1 MKKAAFILALAMLLG
16 VAAGCG
22 QSAGEA
28 SVQSVSMICGLGSAG
43 MTDRFAGVVSAL
55 GETNIKKDDSMTIG
69 EIKVKAG
76 DAVNV
81 GDVLF
86 TYDMSQ
92 LEIDLEDAQ
101 LSLEELKSQLETQQ
115 DEKKQAEDALDETT
129 DDTERRRLLLDIR
142 NYNNEMQKTN
152 RSIAEKNRDIEKL
165 QKNMQNSSV
174 KAEVAGEVKS
184 VNANG
189 STDSNGNPLPL
200 ISIVQTGG
208 YRVKGYVNEN
218 NASVLSEGI
227 SVIIRSRVSDQT
239 WQGTIS
245 SIDWNNPAQ
254 SSSNYYDSGS
264 SDTGNSSKYPFYV
277 ELSSSDG
284 LLMGQHVYIE
294 PDLGQGAQDANA
306 IHLPAYFINDADS
319 SPWVWAQSSSGKLEK
334 RSVTLGEHDAKL
346 DTYVVTDGLTA
357 ADYIAFP
364 DETLKA
370 GMTCVTYDESTF
382 DPDNSSSGM
391 TDGSMTDGSMTD
403 GSMTDG
409 SMTDG
414 SMTDG
419 SMTDG
424 GMADMS
430 GADDGGD
437 VTAPAADGAVTDAP
451 VEG

>member
-115 DEKKQAEDALDETT
+115 EEKKQAEDALDETT

-189 STDSNGNPLPL
+189 GTDNNNNPLPL

-227 SVIIRSRVSDQT
+227 SVVIRSRVSDQT
-239 WQGTIS
+239 WQGTRS
-245 SIDWNNPAQ
+245 RSNFNNSFQ
-254 SSSNYYDSGS
+254 SFFSE
-264 SDTGNSSKYPFYV
+264 TV
-277 ELSSSDG
+277 
-284 LLMGQHVYIE
+284 
-294 PDLGQGAQDANA
+294 LGFK
-306 IHLPAYFINDADS
+306 I
-319 SPWVWAQSSSGKLEK
+319 
-334 RSVTLGEHDAKL
+334 
-346 DTYVVTDGLTA
+346 
-357 ADYIAFP
+357 
-364 DETLKA
+364 
-370 GMTCVTYDESTF
+370 
-382 DPDNSSSGM
+382 
-391 TDGSMTDGSMTD
+391 
-403 GSMTDG
+403 
-409 SMTDG
+409 
-414 SMTDG
+414 
-419 SMTDG
+419 
-424 GMADMS
+424 
-430 GADDGGD
+430 GD
-437 VTAPAADGAVTDAP
+437 
-451 VEG
+451 

>member
-1 MKKAAFILALAMLLG
+1 
-16 VAAGCG
+16 
-22 QSAGEA
+22 
-28 SVQSVSMICGLGSAG
+28 MICGLGSAG

-115 DEKKQAEDALDETT
+115 EEKKQAEDALDETT

-142 NYNNEMQKTN
+142 GYNNEMQKTN

-254 SSSNYYDSGS
+254 SGS

-294 PDLGQGAQDANA
+294 PDLGQGAQDANT

-334 RSVTLGEHDAKL
+334 RSVTLGEHDADL

-370 GMTCVTYDESTF
+370 GMTCVPYDESTF
-382 DPDNSSSGM
+382 DPDSSSGM

-403 GSMTDG
+403 
-409 SMTDG
+409 
-414 SMTDG
+414 
-419 SMTDG
+419 
-424 GMADMS
+424 MS
-430 GADDGGD
+430 GADNGGD

>member
-86 TYDMSQ
+86 TYDMSELQ
-92 LEIDLEDAQ
+92 LNLESAQLDLE
-101 LSLEELKSQLETQQ
+101 SLKSQLADKE
-115 DEKKQAEDALDETT
+115 DEKKQAEDSLDEAV
-129 DDTERRRLLLDIR
+129 DDAARRQLLLDIR
-142 NYNNEMQKTN
+142 QYNVDIQTIN

-184 VNANG
+184 VNADG
-189 STDSNGNPLPL
+189 GTDNNNNNPLPL

-218 NASVLSEGI
+218 NASVLSEGV

-254 SSSNYYDSGS
+254 SGSNYYDSGSSGS

-306 IHLPAYFINDADS
+306 IHLPAYFINDTDS

-357 ADYIAFP
+357 SDYIAFP

-370 GMTCVTYDESTF
+370 GMTCVPYDESTF
-382 DPDNSSSGM
+382 DPDSSSSGMTDGGM
-391 TDGSMTDGSMTD
+391 TDGSMTDGSYD
-403 GSMTDG
+403 
-409 SMTDG
+409 
-414 SMTDG
+414 
-419 SMTDG
+419 DG

-430 GADDGGD
+430 GADNGGD

>member
-115 DEKKQAEDALDETT
+115 EEKKQAEDALDETT

-189 STDSNGNPLPL
+189 GTDNNNPLPL

-227 SVIIRSRVSDQT
+227 SVVIRSRVSDQT

-254 SSSNYYDSGS
+254 SSNNNYDSGS

-294 PDLGQGAQDANA
+294 PDLGQGAQDANT

-334 RSVTLGEHDAKL
+334 RSVTLGEHDAEL
-346 DTYVVTDGLTA
+346 DTYVITDGLTA

-382 DPDNSSSGM
+382 DPDNSSS
-391 TDGSMTDGSMTD
+391 D
-403 GSMTDG
+403 
-409 SMTDG
+409 MTDG

-424 GMADMS
+424 GMTDMS
-430 GADDGGD
+430 GADNGGD

>member
-22 QSAGEA
+22 ESNGEA

-43 MTDRFAGVVSAL
+43 LTDRFAGVVSAL
-55 GETNIKKDDSMTIG
+55 GETNIKKDDSLTIG
-69 EIKVKAG
+69 EIKVKVG

-92 LEIDLEDAQ
+92 LQLDLETAR
-101 LSLEELKSQLETQQ
+101 LELESLKSQLADKE
-115 DEKKQAEDALDETT
+115 DEKEQAEAALNSTVDDA
-129 DDTERRRLLLDIR
+129 ERNRTLLQIRQINLEIR
-142 NYNNEMQKTN
+142 NTN
-152 RSIAEKNRDIEKL
+152 SSIASKSRDIEKL
-165 QKNMQNSSV
+165 QGSMKTTSV

-184 VNANG
+184 VNPDG
-189 STDSNGNPLPL
+189 GTDNQGKPLPL
-200 ISIVQTGG
+200 ICIVQTGG
-208 YRVKGYVNEN
+208 FRVKGYVNEN
-218 NASVLSEGI
+218 NAAVLNEGAQ
-227 SVIIRSRVSDQT
+227 VIIRSRVSDQT
-239 WQGTIS
+239 WKGTIS

-254 SSSNYYDSGS
+254 SSNNYYYDSGS

-294 PDLGQGAQDANA
+294 PDLGQDAQSTG
-306 IHLPAYFINDADS
+306 IQLPASFINDADS

-334 RSVTLGEHDAKL
+334 RSLTLGDYNAEL
-346 DTYVVTDGLTA
+346 DTYAVTDGLTA

-364 DETLKA
+364 DDTLKA

-382 DPDNSSSGM
+382 DPSG
-391 TDGSMTDGSMTD
+391 DGSY
-403 GSMTDG
+403 
-409 SMTDG
+409 
-414 SMTDG
+414 
-419 SMTDG
+419 
-424 GMADMS
+424 
-430 GADDGGD
+430 ADDGGVMD
-437 VTAPAADGAVTDAP
+437 GGFDAGMDIPEGDMTDGAVDMPADGLVTDEP

>member
-22 QSAGEA
+22 ESNGEA

-43 MTDRFAGVVSAL
+43 LTDRFAGVVSAL
-55 GETNIKKDDSMTIG
+55 GETNIKKDDSLTIG
-69 EIKVKAG
+69 EIKVKVG

-92 LEIDLEDAQ
+92 LQLDLETAR
-101 LSLEELKSQLETQQ
+101 LELESLKSQLADKE
-115 DEKKQAEDALDETT
+115 DEKEQAEAALNSTVDDA
-129 DDTERRRLLLDIR
+129 ERNRTLLQIRQINLEIR
-142 NYNNEMQKTN
+142 NTN
-152 RSIAEKNRDIEKL
+152 SSIASKSRDIEKL
-165 QKNMQNSSV
+165 QGSMKTTSV

-184 VNANG
+184 VNPDG
-189 STDSNGNPLPL
+189 GTDNQGKPLPL
-200 ISIVQTGG
+200 ICIVQTGG
-208 YRVKGYVNEN
+208 FRVKGYVNEN
-218 NASVLSEGI
+218 NAAVLNEGAQ
-227 SVIIRSRVSDQT
+227 VIIRSRVSDQT
-239 WQGTIS
+239 WKGTIS

-254 SSSNYYDSGS
+254 SSNNYYYDSGS

-294 PDLGQGAQDANA
+294 PDLGQDAQSTG
-306 IHLPAYFINDADS
+306 IQLPASFINDADS

-334 RSVTLGEHDAKL
+334 RSLTLGDYNAEL
-346 DTYVVTDGLTA
+346 DTYAVTDGLTA

-364 DETLKA
+364 DDTLKA

-382 DPDNSSSGM
+382 DPSG
-391 TDGSMTDGSMTD
+391 DGSY
-403 GSMTDG
+403 
-409 SMTDG
+409 
-414 SMTDG
+414 
-419 SMTDG
+419 
-424 GMADMS
+424 
-430 GADDGGD
+430 ADDGGVMD
-437 VTAPAADGAVTDAP
+437 GGFDAGMDIPEGNMTDGAVDMPADGLVTDEP

>member
-115 DEKKQAEDALDETT
+115 EEKKQAEDALDETT

-189 STDSNGNPLPL
+189 GTDNNNNPLPL

-254 SSSNYYDSGS
+254 SSNNTYDSGS

-306 IHLPAYFINDADS
+306 IHLPAYFINDVDS

-382 DPDNSSSGM
+382 DPDNSSSGV
-391 TDGSMTDGSMTD
+391 
-403 GSMTDG
+403 
-409 SMTDG
+409 
-414 SMTDG
+414 TDG

-430 GADDGGD
+430 GADNGGD

>member
-22 QSAGEA
+22 ESNGEA

-43 MTDRFAGVVSAL
+43 LTDRFAGVVSAL
-55 GETNIKKDDSMTIG
+55 GETNIKKDDSLTIG
-69 EIKVKAG
+69 EIKVKVG

-86 TYDMSQ
+86 TYDMSRLQMDLEAAQ
-92 LEIDLEDAQ
+92 LELE
-101 LSLEELKSQLETQQ
+101 SLKSQLADKE
-115 DEKKQAEDALDETT
+115 DEKEQAETALNSTVDDA
-129 DDTERRRLLLDIR
+129 ERNRTLLQIRQINLEIR
-142 NYNNEMQKTN
+142 NTN
-152 RSIAEKNRDIEKL
+152 SSIASKSRDIEKL
-165 QKNMQNSSV
+165 QGSMKTTSV

-184 VNANG
+184 VNPDG
-189 STDSNGNPLPL
+189 GTDNQGNPLPL

-208 YRVKGYVNEN
+208 FRVKGYVNEN
-218 NASVLSEGI
+218 NAAVLNQGAQ
-227 SVIIRSRVSDQT
+227 VIIRSRVSDQT
-239 WQGTIS
+239 WKGTIS

-254 SSSNYYDSGS
+254 SSNNYYYDSGS

-294 PDLGQGAQDANA
+294 PDLGQDAQNTG
-306 IHLPAYFINDADS
+306 IQLPASFINDADS

-334 RSVTLGEHDAKL
+334 RSLTLGDYNAEL
-346 DTYVVTDGLTA
+346 DTYAVTDGLTA

-364 DETLKA
+364 DDTLKA

-382 DPDNSSSGM
+382 DPSG
-391 TDGSMTDGSMTD
+391 DGSY
-403 GSMTDG
+403 
-409 SMTDG
+409 
-414 SMTDG
+414 
-419 SMTDG
+419 
-424 GMADMS
+424 
-430 GADDGGD
+430 ADDGGVMD
-437 VTAPAADGAVTDAP
+437 GGFDAGMDIPEGDMTDGAVDMPADGLVTDEP

>member
-1 MKKAAFILALAMLLG
+1 MKKAAFILALAMLLD

-69 EIKVKAG
+69 EIKVKVG

-115 DEKKQAEDALDETT
+115 EEKKQAEDALDETT

-189 STDSNGNPLPL
+189 GTDNNNNPLPL

-254 SSSNYYDSGS
+254 SSNNTYDSGS

-294 PDLGQGAQDANA
+294 PDLGQGAQDANT

-391 TDGSMTDGSMTD
+391 TDGSMTDGGMTD
-403 GSMTDG
+403 GGMTDG

-430 GADDGGD
+430 GADNGGD

>member
-115 DEKKQAEDALDETT
+115 EEKKQAEDALDETT

-189 STDSNGNPLPL
+189 GTDNNNNPLPL

-227 SVIIRSRVSDQT
+227 SVVIRSRVSDQT

-254 SSSNYYDSGS
+254 SSNNNYDSGS

-294 PDLGQGAQDANA
+294 PDLGQGAQDANT

-391 TDGSMTDGSMTD
+391 TDGSMTDGGMTD

-409 SMTDG
+409 GMTDG
-414 SMTDG
+414 G
-419 SMTDG
+419 MTDG

-430 GADDGGD
+430 GADNGGD

>member
-22 QSAGEA
+22 ESNGEA

-43 MTDRFAGVVSAL
+43 LTDRFAGVVSAL

-69 EIKVKAG
+69 EIKVKVG

-92 LEIDLEDAQ
+92 LQFNLEEAQ
-101 LSLEELKSQLETQQ
+101 LELEALKSTLA
-115 DEKKQAEDALDETT
+115 DKEKEKEQAEEALDEIV
-129 DDTERRRLLLDIR
+129 DDSERNATLIQIRQINLEIR
-142 NYNNEMQKTN
+142 NTN
-152 RSIAEKNRDIEKL
+152 TSIASKNRDIEKL
-165 QKNMQNSSV
+165 RGNMKTNSV

-184 VNANG
+184 VNPDG
-189 STDSNGNPLPL
+189 GTDDRGNPLPL

-208 YRVKGYVNEN
+208 FRVKGYVNES
-218 NASVLSEGI
+218 NAAVLNEGVQ
-227 SVIIRSRVSDQT
+227 VIIRSRVSDQT
-239 WQGTIS
+239 WRGTIS

-254 SSSNYYDSGS
+254 SSNNYYDSGS
-264 SDTGNSSKYPFYV
+264 SDTSSSSKYPFYV

-294 PDLGQGAQDANA
+294 PDLGQDAQSTG
-306 IHLPAYFINDADS
+306 IQLPASFINDADTA
-319 SPWVWAQSSSGKLEK
+319 PWVWAQSSSGKLEK
-334 RSVTLGEHDAKL
+334 RSLTLGDYNAEL
-346 DTYVVTDGLTA
+346 DTYTVTAGLTA

-364 DETLKA
+364 DDTLKA

-382 DPDNSSSGM
+382 DPSG
-391 TDGSMTDGSMTD
+391 DGSY
-403 GSMTDG
+403 
-409 SMTDG
+409 
-414 SMTDG
+414 
-419 SMTDG
+419 
-424 GMADMS
+424 
-430 GADDGGD
+430 ADDGGVMD
-437 VTAPAADGAVTDAP
+437 GGFDAGMDIPEGDMTDGAVDMPTDGLVTDEP

>member
-86 TYDMSQ
+86 TYDMSELQ
-92 LEIDLEDAQ
+92 LNLESAQLDLE
-101 LSLEELKSQLETQQ
+101 SLKSQLADKE
-115 DEKKQAEDALDETT
+115 DEKKQAEDSLDEAV
-129 DDTERRRLLLDIR
+129 DDAARRQLLLDIR
-142 NYNNEMQKTN
+142 QYNVDIQTIN

-165 QKNMQNSSV
+165 QKNIQNSSV

-254 SSSNYYDSGS
+254 SGSNYYDSGSSGS

-294 PDLGQGAQDANA
+294 PDLGQGAQDANT

-334 RSVTLGEHDAKL
+334 RSVTLGEHDADL

-357 ADYIAFP
+357 SDYIAFP

-370 GMTCVTYDESTF
+370 GMTCVPYDESTF
-382 DPDNSSSGM
+382 DPDSSSSGM
-391 TDGSMTDGSMTD
+391 TDGGMTDGGMTD
-403 GSMTDG
+403 GGMTDG
-409 SMTDG
+409 G
-414 SMTDG
+414 MTDG

-430 GADDGGD
+430 GADNGGD

>member
-1 MKKAAFILALAMLLG
+1 
-16 VAAGCG
+16 
-22 QSAGEA
+22 
-28 SVQSVSMICGLGSAG
+28 
-43 MTDRFAGVVSAL
+43 
-55 GETNIKKDDSMTIG
+55 
-69 EIKVKAG
+69 
-76 DAVNV
+76 
-81 GDVLF
+81 
-86 TYDMSQ
+86 
-92 LEIDLEDAQ
+92 
-101 LSLEELKSQLETQQ
+101 
-115 DEKKQAEDALDETT
+115 
-129 DDTERRRLLLDIR
+129 
-142 NYNNEMQKTN
+142 MQKTN

-189 STDSNGNPLPL
+189 GTDNNNNPLPL

-227 SVIIRSRVSDQT
+227 SVVIRSRVSDQT

-245 SIDWNNPAQ
+245 SIDWNNPSQ
-254 SSSNYYDSGS
+254 SSNNNYDSGS

-294 PDLGQGAQDANA
+294 PDLGQGAQDANT

-391 TDGSMTDGSMTD
+391 TDGSMTDG
-403 GSMTDG
+403 GMTDG

-430 GADDGGD
+430 GADNGGD